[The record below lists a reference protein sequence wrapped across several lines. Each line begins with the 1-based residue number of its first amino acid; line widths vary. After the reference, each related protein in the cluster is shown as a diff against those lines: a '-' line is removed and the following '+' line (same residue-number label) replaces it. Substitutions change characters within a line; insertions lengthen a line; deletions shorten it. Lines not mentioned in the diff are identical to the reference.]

1 MFNEFYDNTKLSLN
15 KIEETQKNSE
25 DLINFMKNKLEEE
38 FNKDMIQYG
47 LEKMHLHEKYLDNLK
62 NR

>member
-1 MFNEFYDNTKLSLN
+1 LFNEFYDNTKLSLN